1 MASVSSATSSLG
13 NTSLRGYGGMASG
26 IDRDEIIEQMTL
38 GTTTKIENKRKEITS
53 TEWKQEAYRDVIN
66 KIIDME
72 DKYYTFSSTESL
84 LNSSFFGK
92 NQVSAV
98 GDSSVTKY
106 ISASGNSSMLNYI
119 SILGVSQMATAST
132 LKSGSKVTDTYITTG
147 ISGAQLTDTRTKSS
161 NLSGKK
167 LEFGSYNA
175 ENGKWISKGSFTFPA
190 SYKTTNEKGEEV
202 TKNIDY
208 TNLDTLADELNEA
221 LKQSGEQIN
230 GVDISKAIEFKVEN
244 GKFKINVLD
253 SSVGG
258 NVGIRDTSSALSALG
273 FQRQDGDD
281 FSQKGS
287 KGILF
292 DVFNSRCG
300 NLEDSAIKNQSLAD
314 YMTGKSLSVSYA
326 GQTKNIQLVT
336 ADELKKFDEFAAAKK
351 AAVEAGDADA
361 AKAADAAALEYFKE
375 NVQTRL
381 DKAFGTNNVAAAI
394 GDDGNLV
401 FKLGDN
407 YTGDATSG
415 EAPTLTVTS
424 SSAEVRN
431 NLGIVAGA
439 SNKISLDASLY
450 DNREKLGIDDAD
462 IQAKIPS
469 VYDDLKA
476 KYGDLSA
483 QYEAWKKG
491 LDSGTTPDD
500 VEDADKPDYVKEFEQ
515 LQKDLS
521 DKGIEDLVKSGKNY
535 SALNP
540 DEQAKV
546 VEALHKD
553 AFNEVLQ
560 EMSINGVTGKDL
572 KITANTTVNQFMNAL
587 NKNAD
592 AGVKATYLSATNEFV
607 LLASETGSGRTFE
620 LEGAAKSIFGD
631 PEGNGFKGGQN
642 AKMEVSYGNGIT
654 TTMESST
661 NTFDVDGLKVTVSG
675 EFGYT
680 KDADGNI
687 VGGPDTSKA
696 VTFNAKADVDAA
708 TERVKKFIEAYNEL
722 VDKISSEMTTKPDSD
737 YGPLTDAQKDE
748 MDDTSIENW
757 EKKAKQGLLFGDSYL
772 RELSNDVQMLQVSML
787 KSGIKTDDLESIG
800 ISFSSDWYEG
810 GKLVFDE
817 SKFRQA
823 MNDDPDKVAN
833 LISGGGD
840 VKTGLAETIGNKLS
854 NYATRLAYKHNGSY
868 GTLVEVAGSDKISS
882 SLQKNQIYDQL
893 KRMQEDLEKLKSLLT
908 TEQDRY
914 IKQFTTMET
923 LISQMNSQSSY
934 LSSLSVG

>member
-26 IDRDEIIEQMTL
+26 IDRDGIIEQMTL

-106 ISASGNSSMLNYI
+106 ISASGSSSMLNYM

-132 LKSGSKVTDTYITTG
+132 LKSGAKGGVSSITTG
-147 ISGAQLTDTRTKSS
+147 IAADRLNTEQTRVS
-161 NLSGKK
+161 NLAGKK
-167 LEFGSYNA
+167 LEFGFYAGAGNIKD
-175 ENGKWISKGSFTFPA
+175 KWQDKGSFTFP
-190 SYKTTNEKGEEV
+190 TTYTKRDADGNEE
-202 TKNIDY
+202 TITIDY
-208 TNLDTLADELNEA
+208 TNKDNLSEADYLKKLEGQLNEA
-221 LKQSGEQIN
+221 LQYSSSEIDGEK
-230 GVDISKAIEFKVEN
+230 ISDVMEFKLAD
-244 GKFKINVLD
+244 GKLQMQIKDSAPEEIKKNLKIRE
-253 SSVGG
+253 S
-258 NVGIRDTSSALSALG
+258 SSALGALG
-273 FQRQDGDD
+273 FDANGDD
-281 FSQKGS
+281 FSTSGKRGVS
-287 KGILF
+287 F
-292 DVFNSRCG
+292 DEFNSHSD
-300 NLEDSAIKNQSLAD
+300 NFMDSAIQKRTLAD
-314 YMTGKSLSVSYA
+314 YMTGKKLSVTFA
-326 GQTKNIQLVT
+326 GQTKDIELVT
-336 ADELKKFDEFAAAKK
+336 ADELQAIKDCSGDSEAAMNKL
-351 AAVEAGDADA
+351 VS
-361 AKAADAAALEYFKE
+361 
-375 NVQTRL
+375 NIQSRL
-381 DKAFGTNNVAAAI
+381 DRAFGTNNLEVCVEE
-394 GDDGNLV
+394 GNLA
-401 FKLGDN
+401 FKLGSKVTDN
-407 YTGDATSG
+407 LDPDKLN
-415 EAPTLTVTS
+415 EAPTLTITS

-431 NLGIVAGA
+431 TLGIQANA

-476 KYGDLSA
+476 KYDDLSA
-483 QYEAWKKG
+483 QYEAWKNG
-491 LDSGTTPDD
+491 LDGTTPDD

-546 VEALHKD
+546 AEALHKD